1 MSTPISIS
9 REQVMDALRTVQ
21 DPELHRDL
29 VSLNMVKDLRID
41 GRKVMLDL
49 ELTTPACPLKDTIRA
64 DVEQALRPLGIDAVE
79 IAWSSRIRTTVGH
92 QVQGGAAPVL
102 EGVKNVILV
111 ASGKGG
117 VGKSTVAAN
126 LAVAL
131 ARDGAK
137 VGLLDADIYGPSIPI
152 MFGVHERPTTPD
164 GKHIKPLSAHGID
177 LMSIG
182 FFVSPDQ
189 AMVWRGPILNGTIV
203 QFVRDVIWGELDYLI
218 VDLPPGTGDVQLSIS
233 QQLRVTGAV
242 LVTTPQD
249 VALADVVRGKA
260 MFDQVKIPTLG
271 VIENMSYFLCPSCS
285 SRHEI
290 FSSGGGEAAA
300 KRLGVPFL
308 GTLPLVTAVREAGD
322 FGMPIVAR
330 EPGSDAAK
338 AFLEV
343 SRALA
348 GRISVQAIG
357 EAGTKRKIFTKIFT

>member
-1 MSTPISIS
+1 MSTALS
-9 REQVMDALRTVQ
+9 REQVLEALRKAEHPDHQ
-21 DPELHRDL
+21 RDL
-29 VSLNMVKDLRID
+29 VSLNMVKDVQLE
-41 GRKVMLDL
+41 GRGARVHIELDL
-49 ELTTPACPLKDTIRA
+49 YGAPLKQA
-64 DVEQALRPLGIDAVE
+64 VQANVERALREAGLEQVAVTF
-79 IAWSSRIRTTVGH
+79 SVNVRTTLIQ
-92 QVQGGAAPVL
+92 QVQPGASPVL

-131 ARDGAK
+131 AQDGAK

-152 MFGVHERPTTPD
+152 MFGVNERPNTPD
-164 GKHIKPLSAHGID
+164 GKRITPVTSHGIQ

-182 FFVSPDQ
+182 FFVSPEQ

-203 QFVRDVIWGELDYLI
+203 QFVRDVIWGDQDYLV

-233 QQLRVTGAV
+233 QQLRVSGAV

-249 VALADVVRGKA
+249 VALADVIRGKA

-271 VIENMSYFLCPSCS
+271 VVENMSYFICS
-285 SRHEI
+285 NCSTRHEI

-300 KRLGVPFL
+300 QKLGVPFL
-308 GTLPLVTAVREAGD
+308 GSLPLVSAVREAGD

-330 EPGSDAAK
+330 EPSSPVAEEFRKVA
-338 AFLEV
+338 
-343 SRALA
+343 RTLA
-348 GRISVQAIG
+348 TRISAQTLG
-357 EAGTKRKIFTKIFT
+357 EAGATKRRIFTKIFT